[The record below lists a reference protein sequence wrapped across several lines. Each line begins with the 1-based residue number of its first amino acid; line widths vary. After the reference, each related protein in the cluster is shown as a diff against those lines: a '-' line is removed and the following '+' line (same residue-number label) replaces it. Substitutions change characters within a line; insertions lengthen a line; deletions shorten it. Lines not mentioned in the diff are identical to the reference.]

1 MPVWFRT
8 TPLVL
13 LFPLLLAFGCAPTD
27 GAEQPVV
34 ASERTTGLV
43 TIASAHDV
51 AETYQRLRDAI
62 EANPNLTILFELDH
76 QANAASADRTLRPT
90 RLILFGNPSMGTPLM
105 QESPS
110 IGLDLP
116 QKMLV
121 WEDEA
126 GQAFVTYNDPLY
138 LTWRHDLDD
147 AEQMRERPDLRG
159 IPLTMR
165 GALEQLAATATSE

>member
-1 MPVWFRT
+1 M
-8 TPLVL
+8 
-13 LFPLLLAFGCAPTD
+13 
-27 GAEQPVV
+27 
-34 ASERTTGLV
+34 RTTGLV
-43 TIASAHDV
+43 TVASAYPADS
-51 AETYQRLRDAI
+51 TYQRLRDAI
-62 EANPNLTILFELDH
+62 ETNPNLSVLYELDH
-76 QANAASADRTLRPT
+76 QANAASVDLIMRPA

-105 QESPS
+105 AESPS

-138 LTWRHDLDD
+138 LTGRHDLNDV
-147 AEQMRERPDLRG
+147 ELLRERDDLRG

-165 GALEQLAATATSE
+165 DALEQLATTATGE